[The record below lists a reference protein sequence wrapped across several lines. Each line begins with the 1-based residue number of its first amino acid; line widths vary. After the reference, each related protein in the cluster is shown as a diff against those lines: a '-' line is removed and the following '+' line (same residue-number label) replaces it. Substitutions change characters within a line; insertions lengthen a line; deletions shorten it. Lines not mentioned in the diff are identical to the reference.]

1 MALKDIKLL
10 IMDVDGVLTDGTISV
25 SSDGSET
32 KHFNVRDWTGIK
44 YLQRVGI
51 QTALVSGNESD
62 AVARRAEYIGIKEV
76 HQGAKDKLPIIS
88 DMIRRL
94 GLKPEEVA
102 YIGDDL
108 TDIPAARGVGFSV
121 AVADAHEELKSC
133 CDHVTEAPG
142 GRGAVRELAEAIL
155 KAQDKWAVIMQR
167 YLDAERGQRG
177 KSGLTPFPSQ

>member
-1 MALKDIKLL
+1 MV

-51 QTALVSGNESD
+51 QTALVSGNQSD
-62 AVARRAEYIGIKEV
+62 AVTQRAEYVGIKEV
-76 HQGAKDKLPIIS
+76 HQGLKDKLPAVR

-94 GLKPEEVA
+94 GVKAEEVA

-108 TDIPAARGVGFSV
+108 TDIPPAREVGFSV

-133 CDHVTEAPG
+133 CDHVTEATG
-142 GRGAVRELAEAIL
+142 GTGAVRELAETIL
-155 KAQDKWAVIMQR
+155 KAQDKWTVIMQR
-167 YLDAERGQRG
+167 YREKKGSD
-177 KSGLTPFPSQ
+177 PSF